1 VTQSVLLDTINDSL
15 LVQLPQA
22 PQPVRHGHAR
32 TNQDEGHQDCH
43 RAGAQAGKG
52 QAGRNRLV
60 SHGKTWIRVGETI
73 LLSGTL

>member
-1 VTQSVLLDTINDSL
+1 MTQSVLLDTINDSL

-22 PQPVRHGHAR
+22 PQPVRHGHTR

-43 RAGAQAGKG
+43 RAGAQAG
-52 QAGRNRLV
+52 RIRLV
-60 SHGKTWIRVGETI
+60 SQGKTWIRVGETI